1 MGVLLNQ
8 DAEGYEDSLEGFGI
22 NAALNLEGKKVISI
36 IGATKAVGKSFVS
49 TNLAN
54 YFAESGKKV
63 LLIDADFRRGT
74 CIKPFDRGKNHHSFY
89 NKFDFNNFESLQV
102 NKNLYFVPRVSGSE
116 VSASNILGSEAFKK
130 FVSEASKYFDYVIL
144 DTPPILSL
152 SHALILISL
161 SDDYLFVV
169 RHRVTKFNEINQTI
183 RELNVT
189 DANNV
194 KYIYN
199 DFIKP
204 SGLYYGYDYYAYKYF
219 RNYEYYSYDKYDK

>member
-1 MGVLLNQ
+1 MLIL
-8 DAEGYEDSLEGFGI
+8 EEDLH
-22 NAALNLEGKKVISI
+22 K
-36 IGATKAVGKSFVS
+36 T
-49 TNLAN
+49 
-54 YFAESGKKV
+54 
-63 LLIDADFRRGT
+63 
-74 CIKPFDRGKNHHSFY
+74 FDRVKTIILFTISSILIILKAY
-89 NKFDFNNFESLQV
+89 KLT
-102 NKNLYFVPRVSGSE
+102 KIYILYHEYLE
-116 VSASNILGSEAFKK
+116 VKYFSNILGSEVFKNLI
-130 FVSEASKYFDYVIL
+130 EASKYFDYVIL
-144 DTPPILSL
+144 EHSSNFIIIT
-152 SHALILISL
+152 LILISL